1 MTDLDVRIVRLEPM
15 RVASALGFGESPE
28 GLAWDKL
35 LAWYKASGLAQD
47 GKLHRFFGFN
57 NPNPSAGSPSYGYE
71 VWVTVDEGVQ
81 PEGEITLKDFAG
93 GLYAV
98 TRCEVKGDPGELIP
112 AAWQR
117 LVRWHE
123 SNRYG
128 MGHHQWLEEHIGPQ
142 EDPSGKFTLDLYLPV
157 KE

>member
-28 GLAWDKL
+28 ELARAKL
-35 LAWYKASGLAQD
+35 LAWYKASGLALD
-47 GKLHRFFGFN
+47 GKPHRFFGFN
-57 NPNPSAGSPSYGYE
+57 NPNPSAGSPKYGYE

-98 TRCEVKGDPGELIP
+98 TRCEVKGDPGEIIP
-112 AAWQR
+112 ATWQR

-123 SNRYG
+123 NSRYG
-128 MGHHQWLEEHIGPQ
+128 MGRHQWLEEHIGPQ
-142 EDPSGKFTLDLYLPV
+142 EGPSGEFVLDLYLPV